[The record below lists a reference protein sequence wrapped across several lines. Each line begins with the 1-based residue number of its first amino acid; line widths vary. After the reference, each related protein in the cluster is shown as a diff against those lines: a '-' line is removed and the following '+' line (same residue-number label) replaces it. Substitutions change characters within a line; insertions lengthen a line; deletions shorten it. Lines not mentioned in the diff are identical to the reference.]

1 MSRHTHDKREDNGT
15 RAKLALY
22 EEMRL
27 KLSERGCEWA
37 VPCYHEPDNNKC
49 ETCDLVARADAIE
62 ELKQT
67 ESQD

>member
-1 MSRHTHDKREDNGT
+1 
-15 RAKLALY
+15 
-22 EEMRL
+22 MRL
-27 KLSERGCEWA
+27 KLSERGGEWA